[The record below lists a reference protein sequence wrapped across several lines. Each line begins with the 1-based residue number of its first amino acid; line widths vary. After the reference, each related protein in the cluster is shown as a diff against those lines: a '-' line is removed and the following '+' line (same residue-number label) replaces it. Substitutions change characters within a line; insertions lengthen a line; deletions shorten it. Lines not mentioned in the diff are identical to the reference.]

1 MSVEA
6 LREETVLSPFL
17 QKLSR
22 SAPFLFMGVLI
33 FGALAWRPTTAPIEL
48 ETLAS
53 AWQMHLRGAL
63 VPLRNGIAA
72 PEIPPLLH
80 WLILGGWQIFG
91 ACEWWPRLCRQ

>member
-6 LREETVLSPFL
+6 LPEETILSPFL

-53 AWQMHLRGAL
+53 AWHMHLRGA
-63 VPLRNGIAA
+63 RCRCATA
-72 PEIPPLLH
+72 
-80 WLILGGWQIFG
+80 
-91 ACEWWPRLCRQ
+91 WPRRRFRRCCTG